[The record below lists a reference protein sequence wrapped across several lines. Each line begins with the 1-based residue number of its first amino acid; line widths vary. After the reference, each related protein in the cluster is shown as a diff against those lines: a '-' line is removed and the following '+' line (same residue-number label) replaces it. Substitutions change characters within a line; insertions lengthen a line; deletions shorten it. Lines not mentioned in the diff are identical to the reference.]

1 MSMSSVQPIPE
12 GVSVVAPH
20 LVVKGAD
27 RALAFYT
34 EVFGATEL
42 MRMPGPDGRLMHAAF
57 EIGGAQVFLAD
68 DFPEYGSK
76 SAPDPAR
83 GTASVALH
91 VYVEDVD
98 ATFAKAL
105 DLGAR
110 MLMPVEDQFWGDRYG
125 KLIDPFGH
133 VWEVAT
139 HVREVTPEQMQ
150 EALAAMA

>member
-1 MSMSSVQPIPE
+1 MSTSSVQPIPE

-42 MRMPGPDGRLMHAAF
+42 MRLPGPDGRLMHAAF

-68 DFPEYGSK
+68 DFPEYGSE

-83 GTASVALH
+83 TVASVALH

-110 MLMPVEDQFWGDRYG
+110 ALMPVEEQFWGDRYG